1 MMIFDHKNFV
11 YVGTMYIVQD
21 YDARVLAVKYL
32 DNNVSKKKMFLEK
45 VALLHLYYYI
55 IMLL

>member
-1 MMIFDHKNFV
+1 MIFDHINFL

-32 DNNVSKKKMFLEK
+32 DNNVSKE
-45 VALLHLYYYI
+45 VS
-55 IMLL
+55 